1 MGQNYERE
9 LRLVLAGKKKNV
21 EGVIRSCSI
30 EEKNRM
36 RMVLKKPFFVIRVA
50 GSGIEGSGD
59 IFAARSDYSFP
70 IEVKSSHSEKLY
82 FDERLRDQYNAIRR
96 DCQRSELLPL
106 YAFRLKGVRGD
117 SWRIFRVETGA
128 VTAKQWKL
136 AQRIPA
142 LPTTRTGSVYLNWDD
157 GLPLNKFISL
167 ICYDA
172 NQHLNE
178 QHEQTSVFDEAVKRS
193 QIFAE
198 LERRRSESTL
208 FKSKV

>member
-9 LRLVLAGKKKNV
+9 LRLVLSGKKKNV
-21 EGVIRSCSI
+21 EGVLRSCTI

-36 RMVLKKPFFVIRVA
+36 RMVLRKPFFVIRVA

-59 IFAARSDYSFP
+59 VFAARGDYGFP

-82 FDERLRDQYNAIRR
+82 FDERLREQYNAILR
-96 DCQRSELLPL
+96 DCQKSELLPL

-128 VTAKQWKL
+128 ITARQWQI
-136 AQRIPA
+136 AQRIPP
-142 LPTTRTGSVYLNWDD
+142 LPTTNTGSVYLNWND
-157 GLPLNKFISL
+157 GLPLNKFISM
-167 ICYDA
+167 ICYDDS
-172 NQHLNE
+172 E
-178 QHEQTSVFDEAVKRS
+178 TTSQDEIRDPIFDEAMKRS

-198 LERRRSESTL
+198 LERRRSESKV

>member
-9 LRLVLAGKKKNV
+9 LRLVLSGKKKNV
-21 EGVIRSCSI
+21 EGVLRSCTI

-36 RMVLKKPFFVIRVA
+36 RMVLRKPFFVIRVA

-59 IFAARSDYSFP
+59 VFAARGDYGFP

-82 FDERLRDQYNAIRR
+82 FDERLREQYNAILR
-96 DCQRSELLPL
+96 DCQKSELLPL

-128 VTAKQWKL
+128 ITARQWQI
-136 AQRIPA
+136 AQRIPP
-142 LPTTRTGSVYLNWDD
+142 LPTTNTGSVYLNWND
-157 GLPLNKFISL
+157 GLPLNKFISM
-167 ICYDA
+167 ICYDDSEMKS
-172 NQHLNE
+172 QDE
-178 QHEQTSVFDEAVKRS
+178 IRGPIFDEAMKRS

-198 LERRRSESTL
+198 LERRRSESKV

>member
-9 LRLVLAGKKKNV
+9 LRLVLSGKKKNV
-21 EGVIRSCSI
+21 EGVLRSCTI

-36 RMVLKKPFFVIRVA
+36 RMVLRKPFFVIRVA

-59 IFAARSDYSFP
+59 VFAARGDYGFP

-82 FDERLRDQYNAIRR
+82 FDERLREQYNAILR
-96 DCQRSELLPL
+96 DCQKSELLPL

-128 VTAKQWKL
+128 ITARQWQI
-136 AQRIPA
+136 AQRIPP
-142 LPTTRTGSVYLNWDD
+142 LPTTNTGSVYLNWND
-157 GLPLNKFISL
+157 GLPLNKFISM
-167 ICYDA
+167 ICYDDS
-172 NQHLNE
+172 E
-178 QHEQTSVFDEAVKRS
+178 MTSQDEIRDPIFDEAMKRS

-198 LERRRSESTL
+198 LERRRSESKV

>member
-9 LRLVLAGKKKNV
+9 LRLVLSGKKKNV
-21 EGVIRSCSI
+21 EGVIRSCTI

-36 RMVLKKPFFVIRVA
+36 RMVLRKPFFVIRVA

-59 IFAARSDYSFP
+59 VFAARADYGFP
-70 IEVKSSHSEKLY
+70 IEVKSSNSDKLY
-82 FDERLRDQYNAIRR
+82 FDERLREQYNAILR
-96 DCQRSELLPL
+96 DCRKSELLPL

-117 SWRIFRVETGA
+117 SWRIFRIETGA
-128 VTAKQWKL
+128 LTARQWQI
-136 AQRIPA
+136 AQRIPP
-142 LPTTRTGSVYLNWDD
+142 LPKTKTGSVYLNWND

-167 ICYDA
+167 ICYDDA
-172 NQHLNE
+172 DATVE
-178 QHEQTSVFDEAVKRS
+178 DEVQTTVFDEAMKRS

-198 LERRRSESTL
+198 LERRRTESKV